1 MMRVDL
7 YDKNFN
13 LIDLEQYNVYTT
25 NFILDSPSPSHERQ
39 EISRQHG
46 TVTLGSTLGARP
58 MSVTFH
64 INAVDAYDFPLVR
77 NEVFKVL
84 NGLEFV
90 YLVDKREPGKRWKVK
105 VESSYEVTPVAL
117 VFAQFE
123 IDFTSDSPYAE
134 SIGTTQDS
142 LTFDAEVWQ
151 IGQGLLSEDD
161 ILYTRTANSFQI
173 YNAGD
178 VTIDPRFIHTP
189 LTIEVTAA
197 STATNATLTLTN
209 TTTGDVWTYTGAT
222 TSGQVIVLENVQSL
236 VGGASVALKTNYGLI
251 KLQPGYNNFT
261 KSSNI
266 SQVKFI
272 SRFYY
277 K

>member
-1 MMRVDL
+1 MRVDI
-7 YDKNFN
+7 YDKDFN
-13 LIDLEQYNVYTT
+13 VIDLEQYNVYTT
-25 NFILDSPSPSHERQ
+25 NFTLGSPSPSHERQ
-39 EISRQHG
+39 ETSGQHG
-46 TVTLGSTLGARP
+46 TVTLGSKLGARP
-58 MSVTFH
+58 MSVSFH

-105 VESSYEVTPVAL
+105 VESSYEVQAVAL
-117 VFAQFE
+117 VFAQFD
-123 IDFTSDSPYAE
+123 IDFTSDSPFAE
-134 SIGTTQDS
+134 SIGTTQDP

-161 ILYTRTANSFQI
+161 IVYTRTTDSFRI

-189 LTIEVTAA
+189 LTIEVTTAA
-197 STATNATLTLTN
+197 TATSATLTLTN
-209 TTTGDVWTYTGAT
+209 TTTGDVWTYTGSAT
-222 TSGQVIVLENVQSL
+222 AGQVIQLKNVECL
-236 VGGASVALKTNYGLI
+236 KGGASVALNTNFGLI
-251 KLQPGYNNFT
+251 KLKPGYNSFT

-266 SQVKFI
+266 SQI
-272 SRFYY
+272 SVITRFYY